1 MREAHIFPAGSECWT
16 QSPPVLNSRLQ
27 VKLLATDSS
36 LEIPR
41 GSGGHW
47 LENGMPGAQV
57 ESGSIL

>member
-1 MREAHIFPAGSECWT
+1 MREAQIFPAGSECWT

-27 VKLLATDSS
+27 VKLLGTDSS

-47 LENGMPGAQV
+47 FEEGMPGAEV
-57 ESGSIL
+57 ESGNNL

>member
-27 VKLLATDSS
+27 VKLLATDS

-47 LENGMPGAQV
+47 LEKGTPGAEV